1 MKSFIRIYIDTNVL
15 INYCTGQP
23 AETVA
28 LDFLFKKKRK
38 EVLFTS
44 SLAIVQTIA
53 NLQTAKK
60 TRKAYSREQAIEHIE
75 KLRQKIMV
83 TNLTDSDITEG
94 FSYANKDI
102 EDNIHYVLSKKMKCD
117 AIIINNVS
125 DFDYFKDIAV
135 MKPERGIL
143 SVRIK

>member
-1 MKSFIRIYIDTNVL
+1 MKSYIRIYIDTNVL
-15 INYCTGQP
+15 INYCTGQT
-23 AETVA
+23 AEKA
-28 LDFLFKKKRK
+28 AMDFLFKKKRK

-44 SLAIVQTIA
+44 SLAVVQTIA
-53 NLQTAKK
+53 NLQTTKK
-60 TRKAYSREQAIEHIE
+60 TRKAYSRELTIEHIE
-75 KLRQKIMV
+75 RVRKKVTV

-117 AIIINNVS
+117 AIITNNAS